1 MDVDRY
7 IAAHRATWTRLD
19 ELVGRAQV
27 APGRLS
33 LDETEEL
40 LRLYQL
46 TSAHLSHVRTNHRDQ
61 VLIGGL
67 SSRVAAARQVIY
79 GRRARAQRA
88 LVSFFTVGFPLAVVQ
103 ARRAIAMSALLLL
116 GSALATG
123 IWFNNSP
130 EALDVTISPGQQE
143 LIANHEF
150 EQYYSSQGAGQFAA
164 QVQTNNIQ
172 VSLLAL
178 AGGATAGTL
187 TVAVLLS
194 NGFSLGAVGALMHQ
208 NDAAG
213 TFWGLILP
221 HGLLEISAIIVAGAV
236 GLKLGWAILAPGED
250 RSRTEAITSEAR
262 NGVTIVVGLAIWFV
276 VAGFIEALVTPSGL
290 PAAVRI
296 LIGVLALAAAVLH
309 VLAFG
314 PAALAQARSDDAT
327 DPWESERADLAR
339 ADKLT
344 SGIVAGTPAP
354 TAPRAP

>member
-7 IAAHRATWTRLD
+7 IAAHRGTWNRLD
-19 ELVGRAQV
+19 ELVQRAQV
-27 APGRLS
+27 SPGRLS

-46 TSAHLSHVRTNHRDQ
+46 TSAHLSHVRTNHRDRA
-61 VLIGGL
+61 LIGGL

-79 GRRARAQRA
+79 GRRGRAQRA
-88 LVSFFTVGFPLAVVQ
+88 LTSFFTVGFPLAMVQ
-103 ARRAIAMSALLLL
+103 ARRAIAMSALIFF

-123 IWFNNSP
+123 LWFNNSP
-130 EALDVTISPGQQE
+130 EALDVTITPEQQE

-150 EQYYSSQGAGQFAA
+150 EDYYSSSGAGVFAA

-178 AGGATAGTL
+178 AGGATAGAL
-187 TVAVLLS
+187 TIGVLLV
-194 NGFSLGAVGALMHQ
+194 NGFSIGVMGALMHQ

-221 HGLLEISAIIVAGAV
+221 HGLLEISAIVVAGGV

-250 RSRTEAITSEAR
+250 RSRADAVTEEAR
-262 NGVTIVVGLAIWFV
+262 RGVTIVVGLAIWFI

-290 PAAVRI
+290 PTAVRI
-296 LIGVLALAAAVLH
+296 AIGVLALGAAVLH

-314 PAALAQARSDDAT
+314 PAALANARQDEAA
-327 DPWESERADLAR
+327 DPWEAERADLAR
-339 ADKLT
+339 ADLMT
-344 SGIVAGTPAP
+344 PGLRQPAP
-354 TAPRAP
+354 PT